1 MKSNRISHRPLM
13 LLGLVLLT
21 AASVVGVIAVVAP
34 ANAATTPNDPLYS
47 SQWNLTEINAPKAW
61 DVTTGSPLVKVAII
75 DTGVSPQPELEGQLG
90 TGYNA
95 ISPGASTADD
105 YSTFGS
111 GSGAAGIVAAR
122 ANNGRDMAGI
132 SWSVTILPVKVCGSN
147 GACNPVHVA
156 AGIDWAVDNGAHIIH
171 ITPPTRDFATAQ
183 VNASIARA
191 IGRDILVVSSAGTAA
206 QGILYPAN
214 LPGVIAVS
222 GYRTDRSA
230 AWGGGPELDI
240 VAPGESIYTLT
251 RSGCCWGLHGPQYA
265 AAQVTG
271 TLALLL
277 AAGVPAASA
286 DEALLNGTINLG
298 PPGWDPTFGR
308 GRLDMCKA
316 LNMGGVSCGSG
327 APAPT
332 STATRTATS
341 TPPPATST
349 STPTPL
355 PPTATRTFTPIPA
368 TATLTPTPLPPT
380 PTRTSTPVPPTST
393 PDPCAP

>member
-1 MKSNRISHRPLM
+1 MSRRPLT
-13 LLGLVLLT
+13 LLVVGSLGLVAAIAIIT
-21 AASVVGVIAVVAP
+21 AVAP
-34 ANAATTPNDPLYS
+34 ASAATVPNDPLYT

-61 DVTTGSPLVKVAII
+61 DVTTGSPLVKVAIV
-75 DTGVSPQPELEGQLG
+75 DTGVSPQPELQGQLG
-90 TGYNA
+90 QGYNA

-105 YSTFGS
+105 YATFGS
-111 GSGAAGIVAAR
+111 GTGAAGIIGAR
-122 ANNGRDMAGI
+122 ANNAQDMAGI
-132 SWSVTILPVKVCGSN
+132 SWNVTILPVKACTST

-156 AGIDWAVDNGAHIIH
+156 AGIDWAIDNGAHIIH

-183 VNASIARA
+183 VNAAIARA
-191 IGRDILVVSSAGTAA
+191 LDRDILVVSSAGTAA
-206 QGILYPAN
+206 QGVLYPAN

-222 GYRTDRSA
+222 GYRTDRTA

-265 AAQVTG
+265 AAQVSG
-271 TLALLL
+271 ALALLL
-277 AAGVPAASA
+277 AAGVSAANA
-286 DEALLNGTINLG
+286 DDALLNGTINLG

-316 LNMGGVSCGSG
+316 LTMGGVPCTGV
-327 APAPT
+327 PAP
-332 STATRTATS
+332 SATATRTPTN
-341 TPPPATST
+341 PPPAATST
-349 STPTPL
+349 SVPATATGTSTPI
-355 PPTATRTFTPIPA
+355 PPTATRTS
-368 TATLTPTPLPPT
+368 TPLPPT